1 METKVAEL
9 TKDLESSD
17 GERKSLK
24 QENKGLLIETTKQ
37 NEKVQFQQMQ
47 IMQLTDK
54 ITVSSFRPQLAGH
67 GRLLTVL
74 TAIVD
79 TGRLE
84 RQAGRRKVSAV

>member
-1 METKVAEL
+1 MVGVYQKENVEKKVTEL

-37 NEKVQFQQMQ
+37 SEKVQFQQMQ

-54 ITVSSFRPQLAGH
+54 ITVSLSTDQW
-67 GRLLTVL
+67 TN
-74 TAIVD
+74 
-79 TGRLE
+79 
-84 RQAGRRKVSAV
+84 S